1 MPYRP
6 PVRLSGCPSA
16 LAVATRALCASAP
29 AARAQVGHDPART
42 PYSDVR
48 NSVFIVAS
56 GGYFFGNGGDAGV
69 APHDGPVYGLRMSFL
84 ANKTVAI
91 SGGMFYGT
99 LGRLVY
105 DPAQPA
111 GQRFTGPFDNEVI
124 WLDGAIHF
132 NLMGG
137 KTWHRL
143 APYVGSGIG
152 MAIVEDLPGT
162 SFSLGTK
169 FVFSP
174 LVGVRYFLSDALA
187 VQAESRFQ
195 FWNIKYTADFAQEVV
210 ESSEWSVTPWINI
223 GLAIAWPF

>member
-1 MPYRP
+1 MSRDAATPLRRYA
-6 PVRLSGCPSA
+6 VLVISA
-16 LAVATRALCASAP
+16 LAAGRAEG
-29 AARAQVGHDPART
+29 QVGHDPART

-69 APHDGPVYGLRMSFL
+69 APHDGPVFGLRMSFL

-91 SGGMFYGT
+91 SGGMFYGL
-99 LGRLVY
+99 LGVSSMT
-105 DPAQPA
+105 PQPA
-111 GQRFTGPFDNEVI
+111 DKVYRPSTTRSSGSAVI
-124 WLDGAIHF
+124 SIHAQ
-132 NLMGG
+132 
-137 KTWHRL
+137 TWHRL

-162 SFSLGTK
+162 SFNLGTK
-169 FVFSP
+169 FTFSP
-174 LVGVRYFLSDALA
+174 LVGVRWFLTDALA

-195 FWNIKYTADFAQEVV
+195 FWNIKYTAGFAQEIL